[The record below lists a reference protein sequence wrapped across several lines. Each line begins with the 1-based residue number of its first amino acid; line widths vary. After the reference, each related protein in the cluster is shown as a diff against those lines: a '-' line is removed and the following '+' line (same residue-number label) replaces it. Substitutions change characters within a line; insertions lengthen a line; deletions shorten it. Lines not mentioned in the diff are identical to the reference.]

1 MDQGGRADAPV
12 QLRTD
17 GQKLEVKKE
26 ANWHNYW
33 LLIRSDYTEAT
44 SLPCFPFWHNT
55 GVWEEWDLFQPAA
68 FPWEHVPVL
77 LLADQFEPPGEY
89 HRWCSN
95 EVSSPEVWEKWLPIV
110 LFSLLFYLLFSL
122 RSSRPLYL
130 SFYSFSSV
138 KIRKMWL
145 SSAWWAR
152 WCRWWT
158 RCRLF
163 LEKIILNT
171 LT

>member
-1 MDQGGRADAPV
+1 MNKVYFTQSKTPSPIM
-12 QLRTD
+12 QLYR
-17 GQKLEVKKE
+17 GSI
-26 ANWHNYW
+26 AS
-33 LLIRSDYTEAT
+33 LL
-44 SLPCFPFWHNT
+44 PFLTQHS

-77 LLADQFEPPGEY
+77 LWADQFEPPGEY

-95 EVSSPEVWEKWLPIV
+95 EVSSPEVWGKWLPIV
-110 LFSLLFYLLFSL
+110 LFPLLFYPLFSL

-138 KIRKMWL
+138 KMRKMWL
-145 SSAWWAR
+145 SSAWWALR
-152 WCRWWT
+152 CHWWT

-163 LEKIILNT
+163 LEKSF
-171 LT
+171 